1 MIEKLKKSIVEQL
14 DVNLSYQELDQ
25 TTPLFKDG
33 LAMDSIVFTEFIV
46 LFEQSFSV
54 EFDDEQLAVENFFNL
69 EKIAETIDAHRV
81 AS

>member
-1 MIEKLKKSIVEQL
+1 MIEKLKKIIVEQL
-14 DVNLSYQELDQ
+14 DVNLSYQEFDQ
-25 TTPLFKDG
+25 TTPLFEGG

-46 LFEQSFSV
+46 LLEQSFSI